1 MNGEEGAGIQA
12 HDASVFALRARNLRK
27 GIQTLIGEKQA
38 SRLYGHPLVSTL
50 ASQKK
55 LPSYIE
61 SRTFASALLDVLSH
75 GEDPFAQDDDVP
87 DWGAVGWIAHITGW
101 LFTAAAVSLGA
112 PFWSR
117 SRQAATSISRIT
129 MPAASRVIQIR
140 GRQRTFQS
148 SVLGRGPR
156 CAPPHTPN
164 RTPRPPGR
172 WAWGDV
178 SVVGRSRS
186 VHRILKPSRRAA
198 PERRSSLLT
207 RSSRS
212 GSSSAAVSAAASCN
226 ASAARRG

>member
-1 MNGEEGAGIQA
+1 MNGEEGAGIGA

-75 GEDPFAQDDDVP
+75 DEDPFAQDDDVP
-87 DWGAVGWIAHITGW
+87 DWGAVGWIAHIAGW

-117 SRQAATSISRIT
+117 SRQATTSISRIT
-129 MPAASRVIQIR
+129 MPAASRVIQIQ

-148 SVLGRGPR
+148 SVFGSWAALFTPSLRQR
-156 CAPPHTPN
+156 EHHAPQ
-164 RTPRPPGR
+164 
-172 WAWGDV
+172 
-178 SVVGRSRS
+178 VGG
-186 VHRILKPSRRAA
+186 H
-198 PERRSSLLT
+198 
-207 RSSRS
+207 
-212 GSSSAAVSAAASCN
+212 G
-226 ASAARRG
+226 GM